1 MFISLRADYKGAKII
16 AGGPIISELPVRGL
30 VFDLAGRVVAKN
42 FCGVPFETYRAE
54 RLKSSWPKDVERYVA
69 IEVSMATNTPFIL
82 EQHREASVLL
92 RRVHERYRSSKNA
105 MFIIDCAQLVVGLVL
120 SAKSPYSD
128 DPLTQFNAE
137 YMGDFTSLSQA
148 RETDAALLHMRRNEI
163 KVNFDK
169 SIEAMNEKLR
179 GQTDIVLGWQDPKLL
194 NISCRSSIKEIEM
207 KRIVLS
213 VNNVSLSV
221 PFTTQNLDLLM
232 SANVLD
238 RSAGVYNYSDAKPEV
253 NIILGDD
260 IQEAA
265 SVLANRKEKSIEQL
279 KFEVAEL
286 EEQQRKLLNRIDELS
301 AE

>member
-16 AGGPIISELPVRGL
+16 TGSPIISGLPFRGL
-30 VFDLAGRVVAKN
+30 VFDLAGRVVEKN

-82 EQHREASVLL
+82 EQHSQVSVLQ
-92 RRVHERYRSSKNA
+92 RRVYERYRGSKNA
-105 MFIIDCAQLVVGLVL
+105 MFIIDCAKLVVALVL
-120 SAKSPYSD
+120 SAKSPDSD
-128 DPLTQFNAE
+128 EALAQFNAE
-137 YMGDFTSLSQA
+137 YHGDFTNLSQA
-148 RETDAALLHMRRNEI
+148 RETDAALSRMRRNEI
-163 KVNFDK
+163 KINVEQSFK
-169 SIEAMNEKLR
+169 EMHEKLR
-179 GQTDIVLGWQDPKLL
+179 RRADIVWGLNPL
-194 NISCRSSIKEIEM
+194 NINLNCRSTIKEIEM

-253 NIILGDD
+253 NIILSDD

-265 SVLANRKEKSIEQL
+265 SVLENRKEKSIEQL

-286 EEQQRKLLNRIDELS
+286 EEQRRKLLNRIDELS